1 MPEHFSI
8 AAVRVLPKGT
18 RRFVWALGECPQQMP
33 ADCNSA
39 ASLLKTVAIETHG
52 AEQNNGATGSAQ
64 RTEVSM
70 NGWKTLHSSGIGLAL
85 QSRLVAPVGRRLARA
100 GQYALPRRL
109 RMELNAGGAVASRHE
124 WHPGIQLLFRGGHVA
139 LNSIGVLAVVAAIAL
154 SLNSEWRAMVAQRV
168 LHFTPG
174 MEVSLTANTPS
185 PAVAAN
191 VERVAF
197 TPAAPSA
204 DTAASPSAASAAPVA
219 PAGPAAAAGWDT
231 LSHVPSVA
239 DLAAQIPNTQVV
251 RDARDSATAG
261 TPREQAAVA
270 EYIARKYR
278 VAATATGQLVKAAYQ
293 TGKEVGLDPLLIL
306 GVMAIESSF
315 NPFAES
321 GMGAQ
326 GLMQVMT
333 KVHQDKYEVMGGV
346 GAALNPYANIKVG
359 ALVLKDCIARAGSIE
374 GGLKLYVGA
383 VTQGDGGYGG
393 KVLQERSRLRLVAA
407 GRKSP
412 VTMASE
418 REPAAKPAVVATPV
432 ARAAQTQAAK
442 PVAKQPVAGQ
452 QEEASLDGKAHNPVR
467 QGQA

>member
-1 MPEHFSI
+1 
-8 AAVRVLPKGT
+8 
-18 RRFVWALGECPQQMP
+18 
-33 ADCNSA
+33 
-39 ASLLKTVAIETHG
+39 
-52 AEQNNGATGSAQ
+52 
-64 RTEVSM
+64 M
-70 NGWKTLHSSGIGLAL
+70 NGWKTLHSSGIGSAL
-85 QSRLVAPVGRRLARA
+85 QRRLVAPVGRRLARA
-100 GQYALPRRL
+100 GQVALPRKL
-109 RMELNAGGAVASRHE
+109 RMELNAGGAAASRNE
-124 WHPGIQLLFRGGHVA
+124 LHPGVLLVFRSGHVV
-139 LNSIGVLAVVAAIAL
+139 LNSIGLLAVAAAVAL
-154 SLNSEWRAMVAQRV
+154 SLNSEWRATVAQRV

-174 MEVSLTANTPS
+174 VDTSVASANPS
-185 PAVAAN
+185 PAIAAG
-191 VERVAF
+191 VQPVAF
-197 TPAAPSA
+197 APTAPSA
-204 DTAASPSAASAAPVA
+204 GTGAAQAVA
-219 PAGPAAAAGWDT
+219 PATAQGGTVAAAGWDA
-231 LSHVPSVA
+231 LSKVPSVA
-239 DLAAQIPNTQVV
+239 ELAAQIPNTQVV
-251 RDARDSATAG
+251 RDARESATAG

-393 KVLQERSRLRLVAA
+393 KVLKERSRLRMVAT
-407 GRKSP
+407 GHRSP
-412 VTMASE
+412 MTAASE
-418 REPAAKPAVVATPV
+418 REPVKPVATAAPV
-432 ARAAQTQAAK
+432 AQADVKTQAAK
-442 PVAKQPVAGQ
+442 PTDKPAPRQ
-452 QEEASLDGKAHNPVR
+452 QEEARLDSKS

>member
-1 MPEHFSI
+1 
-8 AAVRVLPKGT
+8 
-18 RRFVWALGECPQQMP
+18 
-33 ADCNSA
+33 
-39 ASLLKTVAIETHG
+39 
-52 AEQNNGATGSAQ
+52 
-64 RTEVSM
+64 M

-85 QSRLVAPVGRRLARA
+85 QRRLVAPVGRRLARA
-100 GQYALPRRL
+100 GQVALPRRL
-109 RMELNAGGAVASRHE
+109 RMELNAGGAAASRNAL
-124 WHPGIQLLFRGGHVA
+124 HPGILLVFRSGHVV
-139 LNSIGVLAVVAAIAL
+139 LNSIGVLVVVAAIVL
-154 SLNSEWRAMVAQRV
+154 SLNSEWRAQVAQRV

-174 MEVSLTANTPS
+174 MDVNLATATPA
-185 PAVAAN
+185 PAIAASVEPVAY
-191 VERVAF
+191 

-204 DTAASPSAASAAPVA
+204 GTAAPAAAAVA
-219 PAGPAAAAGWDT
+219 QAGPAPAAGWDT
-231 LSHVPSVA
+231 LSKVPSVA
-239 DLAAQIPNTQVV
+239 ELAAQIPSTQVV
-251 RDARDSATAG
+251 RDARESATAG

-278 VAATATGQLVKAAYQ
+278 VATTATGQLVKAAYQ

-306 GVMAIESSF
+306 GVLAIESSF

-321 GMGAQ
+321 NMGAQ

-393 KVLQERSRLRLVAA
+393 KVLQERSRLRSVAT
-407 GRKSP
+407 GHKSP
-412 VTMASE
+412 GSMAAE
-418 REPAAKPAVVATPV
+418 REPVKAAAPAET
-432 ARAAQTQAAK
+432 QTQAAK
-442 PVAKQPVAGQ
+442 PAAKQPPAAGQ
-452 QEEASLDGKAHNPVR
+452 QEEAHLDDKAHSAAAR

>member
-1 MPEHFSI
+1 
-8 AAVRVLPKGT
+8 
-18 RRFVWALGECPQQMP
+18 
-33 ADCNSA
+33 
-39 ASLLKTVAIETHG
+39 
-52 AEQNNGATGSAQ
+52 
-64 RTEVSM
+64 M
-70 NGWKTLHSSGIGLAL
+70 NGWKTLHSSGIGSAL
-85 QSRLVAPVGRRLARA
+85 QRRLVAPVGRRLARA
-100 GQYALPRRL
+100 GQVALPRKL
-109 RMELNAGGAVASRHE
+109 RMELNAGGAAASRNE
-124 WHPGIQLLFRGGHVA
+124 LHPGVLLVFRSGHVV
-139 LNSIGVLAVVAAIAL
+139 LNSIGLLAVAAAVAL
-154 SLNSEWRAMVAQRV
+154 SLNSEWRATVAQRV

-174 MEVSLTANTPS
+174 VDTSVTSASPS
-185 PAVAAN
+185 PAIAAG
-191 VERVAF
+191 VQPVAF
-197 TPAAPSA
+197 APTAPSA
-204 DTAASPSAASAAPVA
+204 GTGAVQAVA
-219 PAGPAAAAGWDT
+219 PATAQGGTVAAAGWDT
-231 LSHVPSVA
+231 LSKVPSVA
-239 DLAAQIPNTQVV
+239 ELAAQIPNTQVV
-251 RDARDSATAG
+251 RDARESATTG

-393 KVLQERSRLRLVAA
+393 KVLQERSRLRMVAT
-407 GRKSP
+407 GHRSP
-412 VTMASE
+412 VTAASD
-418 REPAAKPAVVATPV
+418 REPVKPVATATPV
-432 ARAAQTQAAK
+432 TQADAK
-442 PVAKQPVAGQ
+442 TQVTKPADKQSTAGQ
-452 QEEASLDGKAHNPVR
+452 QEEARLDDKS

>member
-1 MPEHFSI
+1 
-8 AAVRVLPKGT
+8 
-18 RRFVWALGECPQQMP
+18 
-33 ADCNSA
+33 
-39 ASLLKTVAIETHG
+39 
-52 AEQNNGATGSAQ
+52 
-64 RTEVSM
+64 M

-85 QSRLVAPVGRRLARA
+85 QRRLVAPVGRRLARA
-100 GQYALPRRL
+100 GQVALPRKL
-109 RMELNAGGAVASRHE
+109 RMELNAGGAAASRNE
-124 WHPGIQLLFRGGHVA
+124 LHPGVLLVFRSGHVM
-139 LNSIGVLAVVAAIAL
+139 LNSIGVLAVVAAVAL

-174 MEVSLTANTPS
+174 VDTNIASATPS
-185 PAVAAN
+185 PAVAVG
-191 VERVAF
+191 VEHVAF
-197 TPAAPSA
+197 APAAPSA
-204 DTAASPSAASAAPVA
+204 GMGAAQAVA
-219 PAGPAAAAGWDT
+219 PAATQGGAVAAAGWDT
-231 LSHVPSVA
+231 LSKVPSVA

-321 GMGAQ
+321 GVGAQ

-333 KVHQDKYEVMGGV
+333 NIHKDKYEAIGGV

-383 VTQGDGGYGG
+383 VTTDGSGYGG
-393 KVLQERSRLRLVAA
+393 KVLAERSRLRMVAT
-407 GRKSP
+407 GHKSP

-418 REPAAKPAVVATPV
+418 RETVKPVATAAPVAQTEAKAQAAKPAD
-432 ARAAQTQAAK
+432 
-442 PVAKQPVAGQ
+442 KQPVSGQ
-452 QEEASLDGKAHNPVR
+452 QEEARLDTKSHAAAGE
-467 QGQA
+467 GQA

>member
-1 MPEHFSI
+1 
-8 AAVRVLPKGT
+8 
-18 RRFVWALGECPQQMP
+18 
-33 ADCNSA
+33 
-39 ASLLKTVAIETHG
+39 
-52 AEQNNGATGSAQ
+52 
-64 RTEVSM
+64 M
-70 NGWKTLHSSGIGLAL
+70 NGWKTLHSSGIGSAL
-85 QSRLVAPVGRRLARA
+85 QRRLVAPVGRRLARA
-100 GQYALPRRL
+100 GQVALPRKL
-109 RMELNAGGAVASRHE
+109 RMELNAGGAAASRDE
-124 WHPGIQLLFRGGHVA
+124 LHPGVLLVFRSGHVV
-139 LNSIGVLAVVAAIAL
+139 LNSIGLLAVAAAVAL
-154 SLNSEWRAMVAQRV
+154 SLNSEWRATVAQRV

-174 MEVSLTANTPS
+174 IDTSVASANPS
-185 PAVAAN
+185 PAIAGGVQP
-191 VERVAF
+191 VAF
-197 TPAAPSA
+197 APTAPSA
-204 DTAASPSAASAAPVA
+204 GTGAAQAVA
-219 PAGPAAAAGWDT
+219 PATAQGGTVAAAGWDT
-231 LSHVPSVA
+231 LSKVPSVA
-239 DLAAQIPNTQVV
+239 ELAAQIPNTQVV
-251 RDARDSATAG
+251 RDARESATTG

-393 KVLQERSRLRLVAA
+393 KVLQERSRLRMVAT
-407 GRKSP
+407 GHRSP
-412 VTMASE
+412 MTAASE
-418 REPAAKPAVVATPV
+418 REPVKPVATATPV
-432 ARAAQTQAAK
+432 TQADAKTQAAK
-442 PVAKQPVAGQ
+442 PADKQPAAGQ
-452 QEEASLDGKAHNPVR
+452 QEEARLDDKS

>member
-1 MPEHFSI
+1 
-8 AAVRVLPKGT
+8 
-18 RRFVWALGECPQQMP
+18 
-33 ADCNSA
+33 
-39 ASLLKTVAIETHG
+39 
-52 AEQNNGATGSAQ
+52 
-64 RTEVSM
+64 M
-70 NGWKTLHSSGIGLAL
+70 NGWKTLHSSGIGSAL
-85 QSRLVAPVGRRLARA
+85 QRRLVAPGGRRLARA
-100 GQYALPRRL
+100 GQVALPRKL
-109 RMELNAGGAVASRHE
+109 RMELNAGGAVASRNE
-124 WHPGIQLLFRGGHVA
+124 MHPGVLLVFRSGHVV
-139 LNSIGVLAVVAAIAL
+139 LNSIGVLAVVAAVAL

-168 LHFTPG
+168 LKFAPG
-174 MEVSLTANTPS
+174 AN
-185 PAVAAN
+185 A
-191 VERVAF
+191 
-197 TPAAPSA
+197 
-204 DTAASPSAASAAPVA
+204 SAASAAPSRSATAGLEPVAFA
-219 PAGPAAAAGWDT
+219 PAAPAAGAGLAPPVVEGAGSQGAAVVAAGWDT
-231 LSHVPSVA
+231 LSKVPSVA
-239 DLAAQIPNTQVV
+239 ELAAQIPNTQVV
-251 RDARDSATAG
+251 REARESATAG

-393 KVLQERSRLRLVAA
+393 KVLAERSRLRMVAT
-407 GRKSP
+407 GHRSP
-412 VTMASE
+412 VTMAAE
-418 REPAAKPAVVATPV
+418 REPVKAVAAPVTQAEAKAQAKPAD
-432 ARAAQTQAAK
+432 
-442 PVAKQPVAGQ
+442 KQPLSGQ
-452 QEEASLDGKAHNPVR
+452 QEEARLEDKS

>member
-1 MPEHFSI
+1 
-8 AAVRVLPKGT
+8 
-18 RRFVWALGECPQQMP
+18 
-33 ADCNSA
+33 
-39 ASLLKTVAIETHG
+39 
-52 AEQNNGATGSAQ
+52 
-64 RTEVSM
+64 M
-70 NGWKTLHSSGIGLAL
+70 NGWKTLHSSGIGSAL
-85 QSRLVAPVGRRLARA
+85 QRRLVAPVGRRLARA
-100 GQYALPRRL
+100 GQVALPRKL
-109 RMELNAGGAVASRHE
+109 RMELNAGGAAASRNE
-124 WHPGIQLLFRGGHVA
+124 LHPGVLLVFRSGHVV
-139 LNSIGVLAVVAAIAL
+139 LNSIGLLAVAAAVAL
-154 SLNSEWRAMVAQRV
+154 SLNSEWRATVAQRV

-174 MEVSLTANTPS
+174 VDTSVASANPS
-185 PAVAAN
+185 SAIAAG
-191 VERVAF
+191 VQPVAF
-197 TPAAPSA
+197 APTAPSA
-204 DTAASPSAASAAPVA
+204 GTGAAQAVA
-219 PAGPAAAAGWDT
+219 PATAQGGTVAAAGWDT
-231 LSHVPSVA
+231 LSKVPSVA
-239 DLAAQIPNTQVV
+239 ELAAQIPNTQVV
-251 RDARDSATAG
+251 RDARESATAG

-393 KVLQERSRLRLVAA
+393 KVLQERSRLRMVAT
-407 GRKSP
+407 GHRSP
-412 VTMASE
+412 MTAASE
-418 REPAAKPAVVATPV
+418 RESAKPVAAATPV
-432 ARAAQTQAAK
+432 TQAEAKTQAAK
-442 PVAKQPVAGQ
+442 AADKQPATGQ
-452 QEEASLDGKAHNPVR
+452 QEEARLDDKS

>member
-1 MPEHFSI
+1 
-8 AAVRVLPKGT
+8 
-18 RRFVWALGECPQQMP
+18 
-33 ADCNSA
+33 
-39 ASLLKTVAIETHG
+39 
-52 AEQNNGATGSAQ
+52 
-64 RTEVSM
+64 M
-70 NGWKTLHSSGIGLAL
+70 NGWKTLHSSGIGSAL
-85 QSRLVAPVGRRLARA
+85 QRRLVAPVGRRLARA
-100 GQYALPRRL
+100 GQVALPRKL
-109 RMELNAGGAVASRHE
+109 RMELNAGGAVVSRNE
-124 WHPGIQLLFRGGHVA
+124 MHPGVLLVFRSGHVV
-139 LNSIGVLAVVAAIAL
+139 LNSIGVLAVVAAVAL

-168 LHFTPG
+168 LKFAPG
-174 MEVSLTANTPS
+174 ANTS
-185 PAVAAN
+185 V
-191 VERVAF
+191 
-197 TPAAPSA
+197 
-204 DTAASPSAASAAPVA
+204 ASAAPSRSATAGVEPVAFAPAAPAAGAGVA
-219 PAGPAAAAGWDT
+219 PPVAQGAAAQGGAVVAAGWDT
-231 LSHVPSVA
+231 LSKVPSVA
-239 DLAAQIPNTQVV
+239 ELAAQIPNTQVV
-251 RDARDSATAG
+251 REARESATAG

-393 KVLQERSRLRLVAA
+393 KVLAERSRLRMVAT
-407 GRKSP
+407 GHRSP
-412 VTMASE
+412 VTMAAE
-418 REPAAKPAVVATPV
+418 REPVKAVAAPVTQAEAKAQAKPAD
-432 ARAAQTQAAK
+432 
-442 PVAKQPVAGQ
+442 KQPLSGQ
-452 QEEASLDGKAHNPVR
+452 QEEARLEDKS

>member
-1 MPEHFSI
+1 
-8 AAVRVLPKGT
+8 
-18 RRFVWALGECPQQMP
+18 
-33 ADCNSA
+33 
-39 ASLLKTVAIETHG
+39 
-52 AEQNNGATGSAQ
+52 
-64 RTEVSM
+64 M
-70 NGWKTLHSSGIGLAL
+70 NGWKTLHSSGIGSAL
-85 QSRLVAPVGRRLARA
+85 QRRLVAPVGRRLARA
-100 GQYALPRRL
+100 GQVALPRKL
-109 RMELNAGGAVASRHE
+109 RMELNAGGAAASRNE
-124 WHPGIQLLFRGGHVA
+124 LHPGVLLVFRSGHVV
-139 LNSIGVLAVVAAIAL
+139 LNSIGLLAVAAAVAL
-154 SLNSEWRAMVAQRV
+154 SLNSEWRATVAQRV

-174 MEVSLTANTPS
+174 IDTSVALANPS
-185 PAVAAN
+185 PAIAAG
-191 VERVAF
+191 VQPVAF
-197 TPAAPSA
+197 APTAPSA
-204 DTAASPSAASAAPVA
+204 GTGAAQAVA
-219 PAGPAAAAGWDT
+219 PATAQGGTVAAAGWDT
-231 LSHVPSVA
+231 LSKVPSVA
-239 DLAAQIPNTQVV
+239 ELAAQIPNTQVV
-251 RDARDSATAG
+251 RDARESATTG

-278 VAATATGQLVKAAYQ
+278 VAATATGQLVRAAYQ

-393 KVLQERSRLRLVAA
+393 KVLQERSRLRMVAT
-407 GRKSP
+407 GHRSP
-412 VTMASE
+412 MTAASE
-418 REPAAKPAVVATPV
+418 REPVKPVATATPV
-432 ARAAQTQAAK
+432 TQADAKTQAAK
-442 PVAKQPVAGQ
+442 PADKQPAAGQ
-452 QEEASLDGKAHNPVR
+452 QEEARLDDKS

>member
-1 MPEHFSI
+1 
-8 AAVRVLPKGT
+8 
-18 RRFVWALGECPQQMP
+18 
-33 ADCNSA
+33 
-39 ASLLKTVAIETHG
+39 
-52 AEQNNGATGSAQ
+52 
-64 RTEVSM
+64 M
-70 NGWKTLHSSGIGLAL
+70 NGWKTLHSSGIGSAL
-85 QSRLVAPVGRRLARA
+85 QRRLVAPVGRRLARA
-100 GQYALPRRL
+100 GQVALPRKL
-109 RMELNAGGAVASRHE
+109 RMELNAGGAAASRNE
-124 WHPGIQLLFRGGHVA
+124 LHPGVLLVFRSGHIV
-139 LNSIGVLAVVAAIAL
+139 LNSIGLLAVAAAVAL
-154 SLNSEWRAMVAQRV
+154 SLNSEWRATVAQRV

-174 MEVSLTANTPS
+174 VDTSVASANPS
-185 PAVAAN
+185 PAIAAG
-191 VERVAF
+191 VQPVAF
-197 TPAAPSA
+197 APTAPSA
-204 DTAASPSAASAAPVA
+204 GTGAAQAVA
-219 PAGPAAAAGWDT
+219 PAAAQGGTVAAAGWDT
-231 LSHVPSVA
+231 LSKVPSVA
-239 DLAAQIPNTQVV
+239 ELAAQIPNTQVV
-251 RDARDSATAG
+251 RDARESATAG

-393 KVLQERSRLRLVAA
+393 KVLQERSRLRMVAT
-407 GRKSP
+407 GHRSP
-412 VTMASE
+412 MTVASE
-418 REPAAKPAVVATPV
+418 REPVKPVATATPV
-432 ARAAQTQAAK
+432 TQADAK
-442 PVAKQPVAGQ
+442 TQATKPSDKQPAAGQ
-452 QEEASLDGKAHNPVR
+452 QEEARLDNKS

>member
-1 MPEHFSI
+1 
-8 AAVRVLPKGT
+8 
-18 RRFVWALGECPQQMP
+18 
-33 ADCNSA
+33 
-39 ASLLKTVAIETHG
+39 
-52 AEQNNGATGSAQ
+52 
-64 RTEVSM
+64 M
-70 NGWKTLHSSGIGLAL
+70 NGWKTLHSSGLGSAL
-85 QSRLVAPVGRRLARA
+85 QRRLVAPVGRRLARA
-100 GQYALPRRL
+100 GQVALPRKL
-109 RMELNAGGAVASRHE
+109 RMELNTGGAAASRNE
-124 WHPGIQLLFRGGHVA
+124 LHPGVLLVFRSGHVV
-139 LNSIGVLAVVAAIAL
+139 LNSIGLLAVAAAVAL
-154 SLNSEWRAMVAQRV
+154 SLNSEWRATVAQRV

-174 MEVSLTANTPS
+174 VDTSVASANPS
-185 PAVAAN
+185 PAIAAG
-191 VERVAF
+191 VQPVAF
-197 TPAAPSA
+197 APTAPSA
-204 DTAASPSAASAAPVA
+204 GTGAVQAVA
-219 PAGPAAAAGWDT
+219 PATAQGGTVAAAGWDT
-231 LSHVPSVA
+231 LSKVPSVA
-239 DLAAQIPNTQVV
+239 ELAAQIPNTQVV
-251 RDARDSATAG
+251 RDARESATAG

-393 KVLQERSRLRLVAA
+393 KVLQERSRLRMVAT
-407 GRKSP
+407 GHRSP
-412 VTMASE
+412 VTAASD
-418 REPAAKPAVVATPV
+418 REPVKPVATATPV
-432 ARAAQTQAAK
+432 TQADAK
-442 PVAKQPVAGQ
+442 TQATKPADKQSTAGQ
-452 QEEASLDGKAHNPVR
+452 QEEARLDDKS
-467 QGQA
+467 QDQA

>member
-1 MPEHFSI
+1 
-8 AAVRVLPKGT
+8 
-18 RRFVWALGECPQQMP
+18 
-33 ADCNSA
+33 
-39 ASLLKTVAIETHG
+39 
-52 AEQNNGATGSAQ
+52 
-64 RTEVSM
+64 M
-70 NGWKTLHSSGIGLAL
+70 NGWKTLHSSGIGSAL
-85 QSRLVAPVGRRLARA
+85 QRRLVAPVGRRLARA
-100 GQYALPRRL
+100 GQVALPRKL
-109 RMELNAGGAVASRHE
+109 RMELNAGGAAASRNE
-124 WHPGIQLLFRGGHVA
+124 LHPGVLLVFRSGHVV
-139 LNSIGVLAVVAAIAL
+139 LNSIGLLAVAAAVAL
-154 SLNSEWRAMVAQRV
+154 SLNSEWRAVVAQRV

-174 MEVSLTANTPS
+174 ADTGVASANPS
-185 PAVAAN
+185 PAIAAG
-191 VERVAF
+191 VQPVAF
-197 TPAAPSA
+197 APTAPSA
-204 DTAASPSAASAAPVA
+204 GTGAVQAVA
-219 PAGPAAAAGWDT
+219 PATTQGGTVAAAGWDA
-231 LSHVPSVA
+231 LSKVPSVA
-239 DLAAQIPNTQVV
+239 ELAAQIPNTQVV
-251 RDARDSATAG
+251 RDARESATAG

-393 KVLQERSRLRLVAA
+393 KVLQERSRLRMVAT
-407 GRKSP
+407 GHRSP
-412 VTMASE
+412 MTAASE
-418 REPAAKPAVVATPV
+418 REPVKPVATATPV
-432 ARAAQTQAAK
+432 TQADAKTQAAK
-442 PVAKQPVAGQ
+442 PADKQPTAGQ
-452 QEEASLDGKAHNPVR
+452 QEEARLDDKS

>member
-1 MPEHFSI
+1 
-8 AAVRVLPKGT
+8 
-18 RRFVWALGECPQQMP
+18 
-33 ADCNSA
+33 
-39 ASLLKTVAIETHG
+39 
-52 AEQNNGATGSAQ
+52 
-64 RTEVSM
+64 M
-70 NGWKTLHSSGIGLAL
+70 NGWKTLHSSGIGSAL
-85 QSRLVAPVGRRLARA
+85 QRRLVAPVGRRLARA
-100 GQYALPRRL
+100 GQVALPRKL
-109 RMELNAGGAVASRHE
+109 RMELNAGGAAASRNE
-124 WHPGIQLLFRGGHVA
+124 LHPGVLLVFRSGHVV
-139 LNSIGVLAVVAAIAL
+139 LNSIGLLAVAAAVAL
-154 SLNSEWRAMVAQRV
+154 SLNSEWRATVAQRV

-174 MEVSLTANTPS
+174 VDISVASANPS
-185 PAVAAN
+185 PAIAAG
-191 VERVAF
+191 VQPVAF
-197 TPAAPSA
+197 APTAPSA
-204 DTAASPSAASAAPVA
+204 GTGAAQAVA
-219 PAGPAAAAGWDT
+219 PATAQGGTVAAAGWDT
-231 LSHVPSVA
+231 LSKVPSVA
-239 DLAAQIPNTQVV
+239 ELAAQIPNTQVV
-251 RDARDSATAG
+251 RDARESATAG

-393 KVLQERSRLRLVAA
+393 KVLQERSRLRMVAT
-407 GRKSP
+407 GHRSP
-412 VTMASE
+412 MTAASE
-418 REPAAKPAVVATPV
+418 RESAKPVAAATPV
-432 ARAAQTQAAK
+432 TQAEAKTQAAK
-442 PVAKQPVAGQ
+442 AADKQPATGQ
-452 QEEASLDGKAHNPVR
+452 QEEARLDDKS

>member
-1 MPEHFSI
+1 
-8 AAVRVLPKGT
+8 
-18 RRFVWALGECPQQMP
+18 
-33 ADCNSA
+33 
-39 ASLLKTVAIETHG
+39 
-52 AEQNNGATGSAQ
+52 
-64 RTEVSM
+64 M
-70 NGWKTLHSSGIGLAL
+70 NGWKTLHSSGIGSAL
-85 QSRLVAPVGRRLARA
+85 QRRLVAPVGRRLARA
-100 GQYALPRRL
+100 GQVALPRKL
-109 RMELNAGGAVASRHE
+109 RMELNAGGAAASRNE
-124 WHPGIQLLFRGGHVA
+124 LHPGVLLVFRSGHVV
-139 LNSIGVLAVVAAIAL
+139 LNSIGLLAVAAAVAL
-154 SLNSEWRAMVAQRV
+154 SLNSEWRATVAQRV

-174 MEVSLTANTPS
+174 VDTSVASANPS
-185 PAVAAN
+185 PAIAAG
-191 VERVAF
+191 VQPVAF
-197 TPAAPSA
+197 APTAPSA
-204 DTAASPSAASAAPVA
+204 GTGAAQAVA
-219 PAGPAAAAGWDT
+219 PATAQGGTVAAAGWDT
-231 LSHVPSVA
+231 LSKVPSVA
-239 DLAAQIPNTQVV
+239 ELAAQIPNTQVV
-251 RDARDSATAG
+251 RDARESATAG

-393 KVLQERSRLRLVAA
+393 KVLQERSRLRMVAT
-407 GRKSP
+407 GHRSP
-412 VTMASE
+412 MTAASE
-418 REPAAKPAVVATPV
+418 REPVKPVATATPV
-432 ARAAQTQAAK
+432 TQADAKTQAAK
-442 PVAKQPVAGQ
+442 PADKQPAAGQ
-452 QEEASLDGKAHNPVR
+452 QEEARLDDKS

>member
-1 MPEHFSI
+1 
-8 AAVRVLPKGT
+8 
-18 RRFVWALGECPQQMP
+18 
-33 ADCNSA
+33 
-39 ASLLKTVAIETHG
+39 
-52 AEQNNGATGSAQ
+52 
-64 RTEVSM
+64 M
-70 NGWKTLHSSGIGLAL
+70 NGWKTLHSSGIGSAL
-85 QSRLVAPVGRRLARA
+85 QRRLVAPVGRRLARA
-100 GQYALPRRL
+100 GQVALPRKL
-109 RMELNAGGAVASRHE
+109 RMELNAGGAAASRNE
-124 WHPGIQLLFRGGHVA
+124 LHPGVLLVFRSGHVV
-139 LNSIGVLAVVAAIAL
+139 LNSIGLLAVAAAVAL
-154 SLNSEWRAMVAQRV
+154 SLNGEWRATVAQRV

-174 MEVSLTANTPS
+174 VDTSVASANPS
-185 PAVAAN
+185 PAIAAG
-191 VERVAF
+191 VQPVAF
-197 TPAAPSA
+197 APTAPSA
-204 DTAASPSAASAAPVA
+204 GTGAAQAVA
-219 PAGPAAAAGWDT
+219 PATAQGGTVAAAGWDT
-231 LSHVPSVA
+231 LSKVPSVA
-239 DLAAQIPNTQVV
+239 ELAAQIPNTQVV
-251 RDARDSATAG
+251 RDARESATAG

-393 KVLQERSRLRLVAA
+393 KVLQERSRLRMVAT
-407 GRKSP
+407 GHRSP
-412 VTMASE
+412 VTAASE
-418 REPAAKPAVVATPV
+418 REPVKPVATATPV
-432 ARAAQTQAAK
+432 TQADAKTQAAK
-442 PVAKQPVAGQ
+442 AAADKQPATGQ
-452 QEEASLDGKAHNPVR
+452 QEEARLDDKS